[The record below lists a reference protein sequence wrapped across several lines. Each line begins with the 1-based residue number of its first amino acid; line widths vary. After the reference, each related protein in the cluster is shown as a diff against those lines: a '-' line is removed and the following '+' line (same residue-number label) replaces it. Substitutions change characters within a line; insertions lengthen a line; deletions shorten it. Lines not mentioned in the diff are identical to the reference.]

1 MVYFI
6 LFLAGAAAASSA
18 LIIWYMDQIGR
29 LRRDKR
35 ALTQWHEQLKSDAS
49 GLAAQSAEVQRKVRE
64 HEAAATAFDARQVTY
79 DNLLGENTGLKQDL
93 FNLSVQLRKT
103 ERDQAAINRRQ
114 EEITRKMEELA
125 QRYLDENVAWLAA
138 KLTPNNFATSKQRL
152 LKVVEA
158 CRAIGFAIPEEKET
172 SLVEDLRKGYED
184 AVRREFARQEQAR
197 IKAQIREEERLAREA
212 QKRIDDAERERA
224 AIAAALQAALKATKD
239 EHAAEVESLRAKL
252 KEAEEKAQRAISQAQ
267 LTKAG
272 HVYVLSNIGAF
283 GGGVYKIGMTRR
295 LEPLDRVREL
305 GDASVPFP
313 FDVHMMISCND
324 APALENALHREF
336 HKQRMNKVNFRK
348 EYFRVDLQ
356 AILDV
361 VASQHGQVDYI
372 LEPEA
377 SEYREGLNMT
387 DEDYEFIEHVME
399 PLLADADGSPGE
411 D

>member
-1 MVYFI
+1 MAYFI

-18 LIIWYMDQIGR
+18 LIIWYMDQVGR

-49 GLAAQSAEVQRKVRE
+49 SLAAQSADLQRRVRE
-64 HEAAATAFDARQVTY
+64 YEETATAFQARHVTY
-79 DNLLGENTGLKQDL
+79 DNLLRENDGLKQDL
-93 FNLSVQLRKT
+93 FTLSVEVRKT
-103 ERDQAAINRRQ
+103 ERDHAAITRQQ
-114 EEITRKMEELA
+114 EEIARKTEELA
-125 QRYLDENVAWLAA
+125 QRYLDENVAGLAA
-138 KLTPNNFATSKQRL
+138 RLTPNNFATSKQRL

-158 CRAIGFAIPEEKET
+158 CRAIGFAIPDERES
-172 SLVEDLRKGYED
+172 SLVEDLRKGYEN

-197 IKAQIREEERLAREA
+197 IKAQIREDERLAREA

-224 AIAAALQAALKATKD
+224 AVEAALQAALKATKD

-272 HVYVLSNIGAF
+272 HVYVLSNIGSF
-283 GGGVYKIGMTRR
+283 GEGVYKIGMTRR
-295 LEPLDRVREL
+295 LEPLDRVKEL

-313 FDVHMMISCND
+313 FDVHAMISCND
-324 APALENALHREF
+324 APGLENALHREF

-361 VASQHGQVDYI
+361 VTSQHGQVDYVF
-372 LEPEA
+372 EPEA

-387 DEDYEFIEHVME
+387 DEDYEFVEHVME
-399 PLLADADGSPGE
+399 PLLAEADGSPGE